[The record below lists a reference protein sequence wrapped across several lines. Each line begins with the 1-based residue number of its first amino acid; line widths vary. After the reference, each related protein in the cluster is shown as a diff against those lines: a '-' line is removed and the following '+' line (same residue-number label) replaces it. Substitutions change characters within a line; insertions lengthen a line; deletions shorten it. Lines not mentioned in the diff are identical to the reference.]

1 MKTQKSP
8 AAKSTHINI
17 RIAPGQRDLID
28 QAAQVRGKTRS
39 EFILDVAAREAE
51 NTLLDQQL
59 FLLDDTKWEAFA
71 AILDAPVRQ
80 PKTLQTLLAT
90 PAPWD

>member
-1 MKTQKSP
+1 MRTQKTP

-17 RIAPGQRDLID
+17 RIAPAQRDLID
-28 QAAQVRGKTRS
+28 QAARVRGKTRS
-39 EFILDVAAREAE
+39 EFILDVAARAAE
-51 NTLLDQQL
+51 SALLDQQL
-59 FLLDDTKWEAFA
+59 FLLDDTNWEAFT